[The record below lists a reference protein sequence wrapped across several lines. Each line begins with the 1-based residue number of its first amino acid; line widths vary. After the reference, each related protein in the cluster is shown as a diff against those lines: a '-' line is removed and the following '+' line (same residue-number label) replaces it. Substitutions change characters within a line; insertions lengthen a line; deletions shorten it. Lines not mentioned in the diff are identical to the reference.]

1 MTVIDVKQVSQVF
14 GKEPNSI
21 QVLKEINMQ
30 IAEGEFVVVQGRS
43 GSGKSTLLNI
53 LGGFLKPTAGSVRV
67 NDLDITTYNENQLS
81 AYRRNHV
88 GFIFQQFHLFGN
100 MSALKNVEEPL
111 FYAGVRAK
119 ERKERAREML
129 EEVGLGDRIHHM
141 THQLSG
147 GQQQRVAIARALVT
161 RPSLILADEPTG
173 NLDTSTEQEI
183 IELLHKVNKDF
194 NKTLIVVTHSDLVAK
209 AADRKLAI
217 SDGSLLGNEGDYNE
231 SRKGFQP
238 IG

>member
-1 MTVIDVKQVSQVF
+1 MIDVKQVSQVF
-14 GKEPNSI
+14 GKEPNCI
-21 QVLKEINMQ
+21 QVLKEINMH

-53 LGGFLKPTAGSVRV
+53 LGGFLKPTAGSVQV
-67 NDLDITTYNENQLS
+67 KDLDITTYNENQLS

-183 IELLHKVNKDF
+183 IELLNKVNKDF

-209 AADRKLAI
+209 SADRKLAI
-217 SDGSLLGNEGDYNE
+217 SDGSLV
-231 SRKGFQP
+231 S
-238 IG
+238 